1 MEEGSAFHLRRTFA
15 RGVTLMGAV
24 CITFFL
30 AEFAFEWVRAGEPG
44 LRSVS
49 WAGVNNTKLV
59 DSLSPI
65 ARAYNNILAML
76 IATVGLAIPLTANM
90 HTPKLID
97 LFLRDRVN
105 RIVLAV
111 MAFGAA
117 NVLWVMYLVGPGF
130 APMWAYRLAVY
141 GVLVGW
147 VVVIP
152 YFFYVVKF
160 LDPSTIVARL
170 MQEALAH
177 IERAGDARVDPEI
190 AQDEI
195 EERMYQIGTIIIKSI
210 DRADREVTREGIWSL
225 KRSIARYAELKPKMS
240 EAWFK
245 VDRRDFVGLSGAA
258 IEMITDK
265 RIWLEMQVLTQLF
278 LSYQQALAKAPD
290 AISAIGNVN
299 RVVARDAAK
308 RGDEHVVSLCIRFM
322 NSFLREAIKR
332 KDTHAVYDVFYQYRE
347 LADDI
352 AGEHDTVREIGGF
365 IMHYAGIAE
374 QTGIAFVPDL
384 AAFDLAHIIESAYE
398 AGNPRASE
406 LYDDLLAQPNLVGGR
421 ADTLR
426 VKAKL
431 VLAAYLASKDM
442 GAELQRMKQALA
454 DVPAGVLQKS
464 ADQLVSIE
472 KKAFWEITDRQVN
485 IEWTPEERRTYI
497 AGFAKSLD

>member
-1 MEEGSAFHLRRTFA
+1 MEDGSAYHLRRRFV
-15 RGVTLMGAV
+15 RGIVLTGGV
-24 CITFFL
+24 CIAFFTL
-30 AEFAFEWVRAGEPG
+30 EFLGEWLRLGKPG
-44 LRSVS
+44 LSAVS

-97 LFLRDRVN
+97 LFLRDRIN
-105 RIVLAV
+105 RVVLAV

-117 NVLWVMYLVGPGF
+117 NVLWVMYLVGPAF
-130 APMWAYRLAVY
+130 APMWAYRTAVY

-160 LDPSTIVARL
+160 LDPSTIVERL
-170 MQEALAH
+170 MHEALEQ
-177 IERAGDARVDPEI
+177 IDRASRKVADPEK

-195 EERMYQIGTIIIKSI
+195 QERMYQIGTIIIKSI
-210 DRADREVTREGIWSL
+210 DRADREVSRDAIWSL
-225 KRSIARYAELKPKMS
+225 KRIIARYGELKPKMS

-245 VDRRDFVGLSGAA
+245 VDRRDFVGLSSGAR
-258 IEMITDK
+258 EMITDK
-265 RIWLEMQVLTQLF
+265 HTWLEMQVLTQLF
-278 LSYQQALAKAPD
+278 LAYQQALAKAPD

-308 RGDEHVVSLCIRFM
+308 RGDEHVVSLCVRFM

-352 AGEHDTVREIGGF
+352 SGEHDTVREIAGF

-374 QTGIAFVPDL
+374 QTGIAFVPQL
-384 AAFDLAHIIESAYE
+384 AAFDLAHVIETAYE
-398 AGNPRASE
+398 AKNPRASE
-406 LYDDLLAQPNLVGGR
+406 IYDDLLAQPNLVAGKPD
-421 ADTLR
+421 ALR

-431 VLAAYLASKDM
+431 VVAAYLASRDK
-442 GAELQRMKQALA
+442 EPEVERMRSALS
-454 DVPAGVLQKS
+454 DVPQGVVQQA
-464 ADQLVSIE
+464 ADELVALE
-472 KKAFWEITDRQVN
+472 KRAFWEITDRQVN
-485 IEWTPEERRTYI
+485 IEWTAPERRTYI
-497 AGFAKSLD
+497 AEFAKSLH